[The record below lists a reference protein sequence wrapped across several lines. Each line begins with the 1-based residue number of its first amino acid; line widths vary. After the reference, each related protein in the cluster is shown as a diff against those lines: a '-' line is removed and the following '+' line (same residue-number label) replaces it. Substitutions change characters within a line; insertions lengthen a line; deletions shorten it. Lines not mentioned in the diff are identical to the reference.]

1 MPTTDPGGALIP
13 HVVLRRSV
21 VTNSAG
27 QPVAGGRRVAAVRS
41 RNKRNPRGPRRIV
54 SGYRHNPAYPP
65 ANPRGAAPRR
75 GVPVERSAPPVGHT
89 HRQRPWFP
97 TSPPRALV
105 LSRSG
110 ACRFRIGDPV
120 APHDAAS
127 PASPRP
133 TARVASSAPPAP
145 TSSPYRA
152 AAPSAPPSRCV
163 TRPRNTPVRSRAT
176 GSAPVPRS
184 ASARGCAR
192 GSVLPPAG
200 GSPSPGCTR
209 SSTRALNRFGECTGS
224 LTLAARSPS

>member
-1 MPTTDPGGALIP
+1 MSFCAGALSRIAP
-13 HVVLRRSV
+13 ANRSR
-21 VTNSAG
+21 
-27 QPVAGGRRVAAVRS
+27 VAGEWRRFDRETNATPGDRDGS
-41 RNKRNPRGPRRIV
+41 SPGIGIIPPI
-54 SGYRHNPAYPP
+54 PP

-176 GSAPVPRS
+176 GSAPAPRS